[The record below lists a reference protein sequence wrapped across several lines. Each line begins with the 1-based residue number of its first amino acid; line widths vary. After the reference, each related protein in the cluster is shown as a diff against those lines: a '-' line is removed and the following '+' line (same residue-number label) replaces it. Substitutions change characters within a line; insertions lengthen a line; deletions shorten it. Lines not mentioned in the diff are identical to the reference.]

1 MLLKSHRCFQ
11 ASRRVG
17 SIILPEL
24 WQSAAVCE
32 KKRNKRNFTASAAN
46 SLILR
51 ITLINPSTWKKKKKK
66 KKEQLEISC
75 YSATFTNH
83 PSTNCNQSNP
93 NFSLIT
99 RSSQRSFRAVS
110 TRHYARISTDKPVIL
125 RFPRTNRVYFLSKI
139 FREAIATRR

>member
-11 ASRRVG
+11 TSRRVG

-32 KKRNKRNFTASAAN
+32 KKNKRNFTASAAN

-51 ITLINPSTWKKKKKK
+51 ITLINPSTWKKKKK

-99 RSSQRSFRAVS
+99 RSFQRSFRAVS

-139 FREAIATRR
+139 FQEAIATRR